1 MMIEFNMVLLRA
13 DSIEHILEKKS
24 TLNRVY
30 KDKSVYISINETF
43 YRKNIKALIL
53 HFISHKSNNNYI
65 IS

>member
-1 MMIEFNMVLLRA
+1 MVLLRA